1 MITVPGSIPRII
13 FGFFCKTPCIFTTLM
28 KLSRIN
34 KIFLRYLLATL
45 LLVVLLWAIWE
56 ELSSQQRLPLLIE
69 GLYAAVRGAASRKGI
84 FLLIALLVLM
94 IANWSMEALKWK
106 TAISVVEK
114 VSFFTAF
121 KATFS
126 GISFSVSLPNRVGE
140 YLGRMLYLQ
149 AANRVKAIPVTIIAS
164 LSQLMITLYAGF
176 LSFLY
181 LIPALVAL
189 PIFSTTPLVFFG
201 IGVSLIGILLSLLYF
216 NVGGLPGYL
225 ANRVS
230 VQWLKKWM
238 EGVAYLTKPQLIRLL
253 WFSATRYL
261 IFLLQYACA
270 FALFNVSL
278 LPLDLI
284 ASVGFCFLLLSIV
297 PNFAIA
303 ELGVRGLVSIWT
315 VGLFSANKAGIL
327 LATLTI
333 WLVNLILPAVV
344 GALLLLGIQKL
355 YAGRHE
361 KN

>member
-1 MITVPGSIPRII
+1 
-13 FGFFCKTPCIFTTLM
+13 M

-45 LLVVLLWAIWE
+45 LLVVLLWAIGQ
-56 ELSSQQRLPLLIE
+56 ELLSQQRLPLLIE
-69 GLYAAVRGAASRKGI
+69 GLQSAVLGAASLRGI
-84 FLLIALLVLM
+84 FLLIVLFVLM

-106 TAISVVEK
+106 TAISAVET

-164 LSQLMITLYAGF
+164 LSQLMITLTAGF
-176 LSFLY
+176 LSYLY
-181 LIPALVAL
+181 LIPALRTL
-189 PIFSTTPLVFFG
+189 PIFATTSLVFY
-201 IGVSLIGILLSLLYF
+201 GVGLTLLGILLSLFYF
-216 NVGGLPGYL
+216 NVGGLPAYL
-225 ANRVS
+225 GSRVS
-230 VQWLKKWM
+230 VQWFTKWI
-238 EGVAYLTKPQLIRLL
+238 EGLTYFTRPQLVQML
-253 WFSATRYL
+253 WLSAIRYL

-278 LPLDLI
+278 SPLDLV

-303 ELGVRGLVSIWT
+303 ELGVRGLVAIWI
-315 VGLFSANKAGIL
+315 VGLFSANKTGIL